1 MSKKIQMQR
10 TRAHGKAGL
19 AFGDTATTQGTVD
32 ARQKKTKKVLISL
45 PVRDVTWLKDQVEQ
59 CPRRLGVQLS
69 QSEIVH
75 LALELVRCQKGGL
88 AGALEVV
95 RPKDI

>member
-19 AFGDTATTQGTVD
+19 EFNEPTRAGQDGATKE
-32 ARQKKTKKVLISL
+32 KKTKKVLISL
-45 PVRDVTWLKDQVEQ
+45 PVRDVNWLKDQVEQ
-59 CPRRLGVQLS
+59 CPRKLGVQLS

-75 LALELVRCQKGGL
+75 LALELVRKQGGL
-88 AGALEVV
+88 AAAAEIV
-95 RPKDI
+95 RPKDA